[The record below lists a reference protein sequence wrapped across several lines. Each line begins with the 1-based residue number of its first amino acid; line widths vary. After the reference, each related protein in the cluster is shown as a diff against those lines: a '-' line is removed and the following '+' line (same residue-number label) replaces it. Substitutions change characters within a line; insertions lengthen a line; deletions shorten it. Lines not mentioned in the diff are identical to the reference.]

1 MLIRY
6 GEIALKGK
14 NRGKFEWQLMTNI
27 SRALKG
33 VPCGSVQCLG
43 KRMILALTSESPR
56 DIIWEHLSAV
66 LGIANFSEAI
76 TVGRDIKAIQEAAW
90 EIAENVNF
98 KSLPG
103 VAINHFPLI
112 RIKSTEI

>member
-1 MLIRY
+1 MLTKKRVYNAIVQLLNSSCFKRESLQLTVKRSLKCYVQKYNDHFMLIRY

-56 DIIWEHLSAV
+56 DII
-66 LGIANFSEAI
+66 
-76 TVGRDIKAIQEAAW
+76 
-90 EIAENVNF
+90 
-98 KSLPG
+98 
-103 VAINHFPLI
+103 
-112 RIKSTEI
+112 